1 MNVFCC
7 LREDRQLLLGI
18 PSMLEWSIEA
28 TPSDGGSVLT
38 LIIDGAKEVHLLGG
52 KPVNLSELAIE
63 VKDFAKACP
72 EAIGPA
78 ECVNISHLSE
88 NIGYFEVIRCSPNA
102 ANTLDEN
109 KPTEKTE
116 AERLRCNGRSAFYV
130 WSTVLSY
137 LEEQLGAVTVASWF
151 DDVIVTDFTDE
162 RMRID
167 TKSDFRCEVIKRRCL
182 PLIQQA
188 LKEIW
193 NYDTTVEV
201 VAGKSDTAV

>member
-7 LREDRQLLLGI
+7 LNKDRQLLLGI
-18 PSMLEWSIEA
+18 PSMLKWSIEA

-38 LIIDGAKEVHLLGG
+38 LHIDGAKEVHLLEG
-52 KPVNLSELAIE
+52 KPVNLSELTIE
-63 VKDFAKACP
+63 VKDISEACP

-78 ECVNISHLSE
+78 ECVNISHLSD
-88 NIGYFEVIRCSPNA
+88 NIDYFEVIRCSPKA
-102 ANTLDEN
+102 THTLDVTVS
-109 KPTEKTE
+109 TEKTE

-151 DDVIVTDFTDE
+151 DDVIVTKFNDE

-182 PLIQQA
+182 TLIQQA

-193 NYDTTVEV
+193 NFDTTVEV
-201 VAGKSDTAV
+201 VVGKN